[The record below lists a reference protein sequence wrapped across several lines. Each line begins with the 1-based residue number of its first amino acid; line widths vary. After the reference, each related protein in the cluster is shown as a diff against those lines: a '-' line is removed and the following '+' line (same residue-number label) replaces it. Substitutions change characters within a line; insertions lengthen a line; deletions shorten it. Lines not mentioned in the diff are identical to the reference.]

1 MHLKSTTVLGALLA
15 ALLISFFAASAPAR
29 TLVAV
34 APPKCSDAG
43 NPALETGYLPGRH
56 VVQVS
61 TNDGSSPPTWT
72 RNCGPAVVHVLLNGA
87 SYRISGGRC
96 GIGAVLF
103 DAHVGLQ
110 GATPAA
116 PAKLFVLDAS
126 DPRHRAGTFKLSNAS
141 IQLLGRAFAMPGAI
155 STGTVTIGRSL
166 RAGTFALRLDD
177 ATRVTGSFACGS
189 RQGTFPTAGPGEPPF
204 DSARP
209 EVIA

>member
-1 MHLKSTTVLGALLA
+1 MLPKATTVLGALLTA
-15 ALLISFFAASAPAR
+15 VLISFFVASAHAR
-29 TLVAV
+29 TLAAV

-43 NPALETGYLPGRH
+43 NPTLETGWLPGHH
-56 VVQVS
+56 VAQVS
-61 TNDGSSPPTWT
+61 TNDGSRPPTWT

-110 GATPAA
+110 GATPDV
-116 PAKLFVLDAS
+116 PAWSFVLDAA
-126 DPRHRAGTFKLSNAS
+126 DPRHRTGTFKLSNAS
-141 IQLLGRAFAMPGAI
+141 IQLLGQAFAMPGAI

-177 ATRVTGSFACGS
+177 ATRVTGSFACG
-189 RQGTFPTAGPGEPPF
+189 
-204 DSARP
+204 
-209 EVIA
+209 